1 MKKLALFVLTGTLIF
16 TACKKEE
23 ITDTTATTTTSSGF
37 NSIEDYFSSKSPTAQ
52 EFTLNAEDGG
62 EFTTDKGSKI
72 TIPAN
77 AFFSA
82 NGNVVTGIID
92 VEFNEI
98 FSKSDMIFSGVLP
111 VSNGFNPGM
120 VLNSGGEFSIEAFQN
135 GDDLR
140 VAENMFVEVEIPA
153 QAVNGEN
160 NFMELFIAGPV
171 NNDTVVDWGFPV
183 NNGDDPNNNWNDSI
197 GGASSFTFNS
207 ADGTY
212 SISLDTLGWANIDAF
227 NWQITYF
234 DCTFIL
240 EIDSTLGV
248 SASLDNSNTTAFAV
262 FEGQN
267 AVWPVG
273 VSGWGSIQNDTIL
286 ETHLADV
293 PLNLLVISVISGD
306 LYYGVLD
313 ITSPPPQ
320 PGLIYTIPMNLTSSS
335 DLDQIIEDLP

>member
-1 MKKLALFVLTGTLIF
+1 MKKLVLLFLIGALTF

-23 ITDTTATTTTSSGF
+23 ITNTNNSSSNGF
-37 NSIEDYFSSKSPTAQ
+37 NSIENYLSSNKPLAQ
-52 EFTLNAEDGG
+52 VFTFDSEDGG

-72 TIPAN
+72 SIPPN
-77 AFFSA
+77 AFFS
-82 NGNVVTGIID
+82 NEGNAVTGSID

-111 VSNGFNPGM
+111 VSNGWSPGM
-120 VLNSGGEFSIEAFQN
+120 VLNSGGEFSIEAIQN
-135 GDDLR
+135 GDNLR

-153 QAVNGEN
+153 QAVPDEN
-160 NFMELFIAGPV
+160 NFMELFIAGPLD
-171 NNDTVVDWGFPV
+171 NDTVVDWGMPV
-183 NNGDDPNNNWNDSI
+183 NGIWNDDDNWNDTS
-197 GGASSFTFNS
+197 GFSSFTFNS

-212 SISLDTLGWANIDAF
+212 TISLDTLGWANIDAF
-227 NWQITYF
+227 NWQINYF

-240 EIDSTLGV
+240 VIDSILGI

-262 FEGQN
+262 FQGQN

-273 VSGWGSIQNDTIL
+273 VPGWGSIQNDTII

-313 ITSPPPQ
+313 ITPQ
-320 PGLIYTIPMNLTSSS
+320 AGVEYIVPMTLTSAA